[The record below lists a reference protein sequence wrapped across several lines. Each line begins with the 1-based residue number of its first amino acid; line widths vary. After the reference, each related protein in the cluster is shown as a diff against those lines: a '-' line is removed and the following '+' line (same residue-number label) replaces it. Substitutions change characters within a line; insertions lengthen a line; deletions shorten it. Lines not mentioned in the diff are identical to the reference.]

1 MIDSRRP
8 SVRLSTTSKM
18 KTRDHSVPVL
28 IRFMKPVFDFNSSA
42 IIVKGGHLLSFRE
55 VSGRIY
61 TVEIHADD
69 TTVSVQI
76 PENTT
81 EDVAGNKNLVSNLLR
96 VQHYSVPIV
105 SQVLASV
112 TTAAFALSSV
122 TAMLLTLSTASL
134 QSLGTVS
141 RPSSY
146 LTSEPSRNLLRLA
159 YHIQVFAQS
168 KWLAV
173 TLPIEYYEF
182 ARGLQ
187 WSIPYLTLPW
197 ESHSHPFMVDSN
209 MHVLMQSQLKRTE
222 KDASMLGSPLT
233 PTEYQSYFESI
244 DIKPEAE
251 FIRDPRS
258 SNGWKYF
265 ERNMFWLAVIGG
277 SLILL
282 HALLVLILRF
292 RRKDSE
298 KEINYGALVVPR
310 FEIFLTL
317 LALPCISQASTAIVR
332 GGSTAGV
339 VVGVL
344 LLGLLSILLLS
355 LFLFLSVG
363 ITSGKLLQYKEVHR
377 EGQKS
382 HWYQELVRV
391 TLGPGKRGQWT
402 WKDQPNSTRLAKLS
416 PLFEDLRG
424 PPKYMLSQI
433 AAGGP
438 DPGKSG
444 DRSIIPSDDETED
457 AEAPFIQKLFG
468 ILRIYYA
475 FLESVKRVALGVCAG
490 LSSITASSKVPVLVI
505 LSISSFQLLF
515 MMLKKPFIKKKVQFV
530 ETVTVAAEVGVFAS
544 CLALSEGDLS
554 SRGERRVGIFMLV
567 LFAIAFAS
575 QVINEWYALYRQVLH
590 LSPDQNSFLSG
601 SKAAIIGFLS
611 VFLPSKLIMNLED
624 RVSSNSVNSSM
635 GDSDRMRN
643 LGAKASEPAEK
654 PWRRQLK
661 ELARASFGR
670 DERKGATRTSGDP
683 SSSDHQKRSSS
694 GGGFWG
700 GKRDGSSDLKA
711 KSKSLYRDLETI
723 FSSN

>member
-1 MIDSRRP
+1 M
-8 SVRLSTTSKM
+8 
-18 KTRDHSVPVL
+18 
-28 IRFMKPVFDFNSSA
+28 
-42 IIVKGGHLLSFRE
+42 
-55 VSGRIY
+55 
-61 TVEIHADD
+61 DD

-146 LTSEPSRNLLRLA
+146 LTSEPSRNLL
-159 YHIQVFAQS
+159 
-168 KWLAV
+168 
-173 TLPIEYYEF
+173 
-182 ARGLQ
+182 
-187 WSIPYLTLPW
+187 
-197 ESHSHPFMVDSN
+197 
-209 MHVLMQSQLKRTE
+209 
-222 KDASMLGSPLT
+222 
-233 PTEYQSYFESI
+233 SI

-265 ERNMFWLAVIGG
+265 ERSMFWLAVIGG
-277 SLILL
+277 FLILL
-282 HALLVLILRF
+282 HALLVSILRF
-292 RRKDSE
+292 RRKDSG
-298 KEINYGALVVPR
+298 KEINYGALVIPR

-332 GGSTAGV
+332 
-339 VVGVL
+339 
-344 LLGLLSILLLS
+344 
-355 LFLFLSVG
+355 
-363 ITSGKLLQYKEVHR
+363 GKLLQYKEVHR

-402 WKDQPNSTRLAKLS
+402 WKDQPDSTRLAKLG

-433 AAGGP
+433 ATDGP
-438 DPGKSG
+438 DPGKRG
-444 DRSIIPSDDETED
+444 DHSIIASDDETED

-475 FLESVKRVALGVCAG
+475 FLESMKRVALGVCAG
-490 LSSITASSKVPVLVI
+490 LSSITGSSKVQVLVI

-515 MMLKKPFIKKKVQFV
+515 MMLKKPFIKKRVQFV
-530 ETVTVAAEVGVFAS
+530 ETVSVAAEVGVFVL

-554 SRGERRVGIFMLV
+554 SQGERRVGIFMLV

-601 SKAAIIGFLS
+601 WKAAIIGFLS

-624 RVSSNSVNSSM
+624 RVSSNSVNSSL

-643 LGAKASEPAEK
+643 PGVKASEPAEK

-670 DERKGATRTSGDP
+670 DERKGATTSGDP
-683 SSSDHQKRSSS
+683 SSSGHQKRSRSSS

-700 GKRDGSSDLKA
+700 GKRSGSSDLKA